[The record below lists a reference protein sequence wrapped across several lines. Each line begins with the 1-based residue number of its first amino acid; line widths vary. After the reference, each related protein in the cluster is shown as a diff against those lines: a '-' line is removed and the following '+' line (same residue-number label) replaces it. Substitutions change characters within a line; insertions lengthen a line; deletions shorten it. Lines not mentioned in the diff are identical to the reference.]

1 MEFFTGS
8 TVMFFKRH
16 IPALIFLAVFLNLPI
31 ASATDEIN
39 VLDKGNKLPQFTVTE
54 GKKTVVFPDDFN
66 GKVFAV
72 YFGDVLNNNDGFQF
86 LSWGGAFTVSLRQG
100 DESLHDVYFA
110 GIASLKNRPLYWV
123 PFLVRKTF
131 QDEVKKNTIKGEIF
145 YDWENEIADKFNLKP
160 GEVKAVIVDKKGII
174 RRSFD
179 CRVYNLS
186 KAERKKTARLFL
198 ELINEKADT
207 EG

>member
-1 MEFFTGS
+1 
-8 TVMFFKRH
+8 MFFKRH

-31 ASATDEIN
+31 ASATDEID
-39 VLDKGNKLPQFTVTE
+39 LFAEGNKLPGFTVTE

-110 GIASLKNRPLYWV
+110 GIASLKDRPLYWV